1 MQQPIHILGLA
12 SYPFLP
18 ARMGGQKCIAFLYDF
33 LAKKIPF
40 TCVGTKSNDSSL
52 VDYELLPLLSD
63 SSLRYIN
70 VIYFFTLR
78 KIIKQKQITH
88 LQIEHPYYGWLALL
102 LKWFCKIK
110 LIVHSHNIE
119 GLRFKSTGKWWWF
132 LLLNYEKVVHQ
143 NADYNY
149 FITDED
155 KEYAIKHFQL
165 DPSHCCT
172 ITYGI
177 ENKQLPTEI
186 EKLTARNT
194 LLEKHGIDNKACLLF
209 FNGVFSYKPN
219 LDGLKMILQD
229 INPLL
234 LQQSDF
240 NYKIIICGKALPLA
254 MNALAEYVDQN
265 IIYAGF
271 VEDIDTYFKASDIL
285 LNTTT
290 SGGGIKTKLV
300 EALGFNTTV
309 ISTPNGAIGVDASTC
324 NGKLIIVED
333 NNPSGFATAIISN
346 RDLVLNTPASF
357 YETFYLGNIAEKAIK
372 FISSY

>member
-1 MQQPIHILGLA
+1 MQQPINILALA
-12 SYPFLP
+12 SYTFLP
-18 ARMGGQKCIAFLYDF
+18 ARMGGQKCIAFLYAF
-33 LAKKIPF
+33 LSKQVNL

-52 VDYELLPLLSD
+52 ADYDLLPVLSD
-63 SSLRYIN
+63 SPLRYIN
-70 VIYFFTLR
+70 VLYFFTLR
-78 KIIKQKQITH
+78 RIIKQKKITH

-102 LKWFCKIK
+102 LKWFCKVK

-132 LLLNYEKVVHQ
+132 ILLNYEKIVHQ

-155 KEYAIKHFQL
+155 KEYAIKHFRL
-165 DPSHCCT
+165 APSKCCT

-177 ENKQLPTEI
+177 EWKQSPTAI

-194 LLEKHGIDNKACLLF
+194 IQQKHGIDTKTCILF

-219 LDGLKMILQD
+219 LDGLKMIIQD

-234 LQQSDF
+234 LKQPEF
-240 NYKIIICGKALPLA
+240 KYKIIICGKGLPVT
-254 MNALAEYVDQN
+254 MNALEEYANQN
-265 IIYAGF
+265 IIYTGF
-271 VEDIDTYFKASDIL
+271 VEDIDTYFKAADIL

-300 EALGFNTTV
+300 EALGYNTTV
-309 ISTPNGAIGVDASTC
+309 ISTPNGAIGVNASIC

-333 NNPSGFATAIISN
+333 NNPSVFVTAIISN
-346 RDLVLNTPASF
+346 GNTPINTPDSF
-357 YETFYLGNIAEKAIK
+357 YETYYWGNIVEKAIK